1 MSKIVITGG
10 AGFIGSHIAENLAKD
25 GHEIIV
31 VDNLDP
37 YYSVDIKKKNL
48 DIVLNSG
55 DVTFINTDVTDL
67 SKMKQIIDNTVD
79 YVYHEAA
86 QAGVRISVED
96 PFRPNDVNVLGTL
109 NVLKA
114 SLDANVNKVINAS
127 SSSVYGKVKYLPFD
141 EKHPTEPVSPYG
153 VSKLAAEHYCRVFY
167 EIYGLP
173 TTSLRY
179 FTVYGPRMRPDLA
192 ISIFTKKMLSNEP
205 ITVFGDGGQTR
216 DFTYIDDVVEANKRL
231 LFNKKTNGN
240 VLNIGGGNRI
250 SVNDLI
256 ENLRSITGSTSE
268 VINAGKQKG
277 DAENTLAGID
287 LGNKL
292 IGYKPLFTINKGLNK
307 FVDWFKIEGDICRFD
322 KQVDITSSS
331 SQKSVA

>member
-10 AGFIGSHIAENLAKD
+10 AGFIGSHIAEKLAKD
-25 GHEIIV
+25 GHEIVI

-37 YYSVDIKKKNL
+37 YYSVDLKIKNV
-48 DIVLNSG
+48 DIVLDSG
-55 DVTFINTDVTDL
+55 DATFINADITDL
-67 SKMKQIIDNTVD
+67 PRMRQIIDSTVD

-96 PFRPNDVNVLGTL
+96 PFKPNDVNVLGTL

-114 SLDANVNKVINAS
+114 SLDAGVNKVIHAS

-167 EIYGLP
+167 EVYGLP
-173 TTSLRY
+173 TISLRY

-192 ISIFTKKMLSNEP
+192 ISIFTQKMLNNAP
-205 ITVFGDGGQTR
+205 ITVFGDGEQTR
-216 DFTYIDDVVEANKRL
+216 DFTYIEDVVEANKRL
-231 LFNKKTNGN
+231 LNNKATDGK

-256 ENLRSITGSTSE
+256 ENLRSITGSTSK
-268 VINAGKQKG
+268 VIKVDKQKG
-277 DAENTLAGID
+277 DTEDTLADIS
-287 LGNKL
+287 LGNEL
-292 IGYKPLFTINKGLNK
+292 IGYKPSFDINKGLNK
-307 FVDWFKIEGDICRFD
+307 FVDWFRIEGDILGYI
-322 KQVDITSSS
+322 KQV
-331 SQKSVA
+331 SVAP